1 MNKRLKTKINKTK
14 GVSVHNGSLR
24 LQFRLPGDAK
34 ATRKTLGITPTEHN
48 LNVAINRLGAIK
60 TDIASGFYDNSPKEF
75 WRKHFPSDT
84 TNISQYITVGDYL
97 IYYKQLREGELSFSV
112 QSKMKS
118 LKTWLTKHKLINKE
132 VTKLSHLEIENA
144 LKSSLKTLKQS
155 TVDDYTLLFK
165 RIIQEAVNDDTISIS
180 PFARVRRI
188 KSDEMYGATEKATPF
203 TQDELKRLL
212 SVVHVEQ
219 TKEMIQFLAWTGMRP
234 GEMKALAWEDI
245 DLETGIAHVKYNINR
260 QGQLKP
266 PKTKAG
272 IRKIELL
279 PLALDVLKRQRSKT
293 YLIPPLTETVHYKLG
308 RTQAVIR
315 RRVFLSRDNQPFMR
329 PELST
334 VPKQWA
340 DWLRKAK
347 LIHREPYQLR
357 HTFAS
362 QMLMIGADPIWL
374 AKQLG
379 HTDWG
384 MIRKIYGTW
393 IPNERPEY
401 RNELAEK
408 LGQVD
413 KTPPGRGTTNI
424 STSS

>member
-1 MNKRLKTKINKTK
+1 MNKRLAERLKRAK
-14 GVSVHNGSLR
+14 GVSVHKGTLR
-24 LQFRLPGDAK
+24 LQFRLPGDK
-34 ATRKTLGITPTEHN
+34 LSTRKTLGLDPTEHN
-48 LNVAINRLGAIK
+48 LNVAIHRLGAIK
-60 TDIASGFYDNSPKEF
+60 TDIASGYYDNNPKQF

-84 TNISQYITVGDYL
+84 TNLSQYITVNDYL
-97 IYYKQLREGELSFSV
+97 AYYKQLREGELSFSV

-118 LKTWLTKHKLINKE
+118 LKTWLTKHRLINKE
-132 VTKLSHLEIENA
+132 VTKLSPADIESA
-144 LKSSLKTLKQS
+144 IKSSLKTLKQS

-165 RIIQEAVNDDTISIS
+165 RIIQEAVNDDTLLVS

-188 KSDEMYGATEKATPF
+188 KSDEMFDAAEKATPF
-203 TQDELKRLL
+203 TQDELNRLL

-245 DLETGIAHVKYNINR
+245 DLEKGIAHVRYNINR
-260 QGQLKP
+260 QGNLKP
-266 PKTKAG
+266 PKTKSG
-272 IRKIELL
+272 IRQIELL
-279 PLALDVLKRQRSKT
+279 PLALDVLKRQRQKT
-293 YLIPPLTETVHYKLG
+293 YLIPPLIETVHYKHGKTL
-308 RTQAVIR
+308 TAIR
-315 RRVFLSRDNQPFMR
+315 RRVFLSRDNKPFVR

-334 VPKQWA
+334 APGQWA
-340 DWLRKAK
+340 DWLRQAK

-362 QMLMIGADPIWL
+362 QMLMVGADPIWL

-384 MIRKIYGTW
+384 MIRKIYGQW

-408 LGQVD
+408 LGQAD
-413 KTPPGRGTTNI
+413 KTASKNNKNN
-424 STSS
+424 

>member
-1 MNKRLKTKINKTK
+1 MNKRLETKIKNTK

-24 LQFRLPGDAK
+24 LQFRLPGAQ
-34 ATRKTLGITPTEHN
+34 TSIRKTLGLVPTDHN
-48 LNVAINRLGAIK
+48 LNVANNRLGAIK
-60 TDIASGFYDNSPKEF
+60 TDIASGLYDINPKQF
-75 WRKHFPSDT
+75 WRKHFPTDT
-84 TNISQYITVGDYL
+84 SNLSHYTTVGDY
-97 IYYKQLREGELSFSV
+97 IDYYKQLREGELSFSI

-132 VTKLSHLEIENA
+132 VISLSHLEIESAIKN
-144 LKSSLKTLKQS
+144 SLKTLKQS
-155 TVDDYTLLFK
+155 TVDDYTILFK
-165 RIIQEAVNDDTISIS
+165 RIIQEAVNDGSITIS
-180 PFARVRRI
+180 PFSRVRRI
-188 KSDEMYGATEKATPF
+188 KSDEMYNVKEQTIPF
-203 TQDELKRLL
+203 TQGELKRLL
-212 SVVHVEQ
+212 AVVHVEQ

-245 DLETGIAHVKYNINR
+245 DLKEGIAHVKYNINR

-266 PKTKAG
+266 PKTKSG

-279 PLALDVLKRQRSKT
+279 PLALDVLKRQRSQT
-293 YLIPPLTETVHYKLG
+293 YLIPPLIETVHYKLG
-308 RTQAVIR
+308 KTQQVIR
-315 RRVFLSRDNQPFMR
+315 RRVFLSRENKPFKR

-340 DWLRKAK
+340 DWLRQAK

-384 MIRKIYGTW
+384 MIRKIYGKW

-408 LGQVD
+408 LGQL
-413 KTPPGRGTTNI
+413 KEAEKKQ
-424 STSS
+424 STQNSNK

>member
-1 MNKRLKTKINKTK
+1 MMNKRLEAKIKNTK

-24 LQFRLPGDAK
+24 LQFRLPGSLK
-34 ATRKTLGITPTEHN
+34 FNRKTLALIPTDHN

-60 TDIASGFYDNSPKEF
+60 TDIASGLYDINPKQF
-75 WRKHFPSDT
+75 WRKHFPTDT
-84 TNISQYITVGDYL
+84 TNLTQNITVADY
-97 IYYKQLREGELSFSV
+97 IVYYGKLREGELSFSV
-112 QSKMKS
+112 QSKIKS

-132 VTKLSHLEIENA
+132 VTKLHHTEIESA
-144 LKSSLKTLKQS
+144 LKNSLKKLKQS
-155 TVDDYTLLFK
+155 TVDDYALLFK
-165 RIIQEAVNDDTISIS
+165 RIIQEAVNDDTITIS
-180 PFARVRRI
+180 PFVRVRRI
-188 KSDEMYGATEKATPF
+188 KSDEMYNAVEQTLPF
-203 TQDELKRLL
+203 TQDELSRLL
-212 SVVHVEQ
+212 SVVHVQQ

-245 DLETGIAHVKYNINR
+245 DLEEGIAYVKYNLNR

-266 PKTKAG
+266 PKTKSG

-293 YLIPPLTETVHYKLG
+293 YLLPPLMETIHYKLG
-308 RTQAVIR
+308 QTQQVIR
-315 RRVFLSRDNQPFMR
+315 RRVFVSRENKPFIR

-340 DWLRKAK
+340 EWLRKAK

-362 QMLMIGADPIWL
+362 QMLMVGADPTWL

-379 HTDWG
+379 HADWG
-384 MIRKIYGTW
+384 MIRKIYGKW
-393 IPNERPEY
+393 ISDERPEY
-401 RNELAEK
+401 RNELAKK
-408 LGQVD
+408 LGQIEETEQQNKV
-413 KTPPGRGTTNI
+413 KLKK
-424 STSS
+424 